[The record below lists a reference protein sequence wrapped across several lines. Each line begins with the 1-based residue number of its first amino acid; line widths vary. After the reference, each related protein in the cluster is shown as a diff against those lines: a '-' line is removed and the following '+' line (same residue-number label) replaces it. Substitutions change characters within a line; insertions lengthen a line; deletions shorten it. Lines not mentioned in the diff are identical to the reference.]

1 MMPSADRRAVPVN
14 FLPARTSGSVI
25 ERRDRRTWL
34 KTSGMLMGTLAAGSP
49 LALLAPS
56 LVWALPLQSLNEPQG
71 KTLMALGRVLYPHR
85 RLPDAVYALLV
96 KALDEKAGADAPT
109 RQQLHDGITA
119 LDKAAGGRFVDASPD
134 IQQRCTKAIAGQPFF
149 ELVRSQCITT
159 LYNNEMSFALF
170 GYPGSSWQ
178 LGGYLKRGFQ
188 DLDWLP
194 SPPAEASPP
203 ISGSDSKSAYYNG
216 ELEAQAAAVVAAAA
230 EWETAAAAAAEAE
243 AQVEAETGRASAPS
257 STLLSSPAFH
267 RYGG

>member
-1 MMPSADRRAVPVN
+1 MMPSADRRVAPVKI
-14 FLPARTSGSVI
+14 LPARNSGSGI
-25 ERRDRRTWL
+25 ERRDRRSWL

-71 KTLMALGRVLYPHR
+71 RTLLALGRVMYPHR

-96 KALDEKAGADAPT
+96 KALDEKAGADALA
-109 RQQLHDGITA
+109 REQLAEGITA
-119 LDKAAGGRFVDASPD
+119 LDKAAGGHFVSASPD
-134 IQQRCTKAIAGQPFF
+134 IQQRCTKAIEGRPFF

-203 ISGSDSKSAYYNG
+203 LSEVDSKAAHHG
-216 ELEAQAAAVVAAAA
+216 VEVEAEAAAASVFTSSVAAAA
-230 EWETAAAAAAEAE
+230 GAEGG
-243 AQVEAETGRASAPS
+243 VETGQVAAPL
-257 STLLSSPAFH
+257 STLSSSLAFH